1 MNGVLFP
8 SEVGRYLA
16 PLGCLPLDDGVAE
29 VVGVEPLFCAG
40 DNLVKFLCLWC
51 AFQFC
56 LAFVFVHPQDG
67 VVGIAVDGLVV
78 KSLLPTKSKGMNN
91 SEELPDI
98 VRALEWTEVKHSCPR
113 G

>member
-40 DNLVKFLCLWC
+40 DNLVEFLCLWC

-56 LAFVFVHPQDG
+56 LAFAFVHPQDS
-67 VVGIAVDGLVV
+67 VVGIRFGGYA
-78 KSLLPTKSKGMNN
+78 
-91 SEELPDI
+91 I
-98 VRALEWTEVKHSCPR
+98 RR
-113 G
+113 R